1 MRARGIIHPVIVV
14 FTRLDELNEL
24 SNAGEAKA
32 MLETTA
38 RAAFGD
44 LVKDVVFLRNNVLN
58 EPKGTN

>member
-1 MRARGIIHPVIVV
+1 VRARGIIHPVIVV